1 MSNDNTRP
9 NTFLVVL
16 GGGAVVVHALAVF
29 YLLLKAVSSGGR
41 VDGQSFLISS
51 FFTGTL
57 LVVGLFFLYVSHV
70 NHLFESVCS
79 YVGAGYTL
87 LGVLFFSAGAFD
99 SAVQF
104 SRGSLWADRAAGLTF
119 AGLFLSFAIGGFV
132 FMGIGEKPQ
141 HKWLFYLFATI
152 YVVLCLSVVCE
163 YVFGGVTAQRDILGD
178 QFQVFIFGGL
188 YLFGL
193 YLATGMGDTKKG

>member
-1 MSNDNTRP
+1 M
-9 NTFLVVL
+9 
-16 GGGAVVVHALAVF
+16 VHALAVF
-29 YLLLKAVSSGGR
+29 FLLLKAVSSGGR
-41 VDGQSFLISS
+41 VEGQSFLISS
-51 FFTGTL
+51 FFTGLL
-57 LVVGLFFLYVSHV
+57 LVVGLFFLYVSHIS
-70 NHLFESVCS
+70 HLFKSVCS

-87 LGVLFFSAGAFD
+87 LGISFFSAGAFD

-119 AGLFLSFAIGGFV
+119 ASLFLSLAIGGFV
-132 FMGIGEKPQ
+132 FMGMGEKPQ

-152 YVVLCLSVVCE
+152 YMVLCLSVVCE
-163 YVFGGVTAQRDILGD
+163 YVFSGAVAQRDVLGD

-193 YLATGMGDTKKG
+193 YLATGIGGTKKR